1 MQHGTR
7 GGLCIYFSTAAELY
21 RVHDHPIIL
30 RVWYIAVQSSLSH
43 LAHAKRI
50 YHSATKG
57 PHYSPAD
64 RECHRSGATL
74 IDDDGHARYEHA

>member
-30 RVWYIAVQSSLSH
+30 RVGIYLYN
-43 LAHAKRI
+43 LAFRI
-50 YHSATKG
+50 
-57 PHYSPAD
+57 
-64 RECHRSGATL
+64 
-74 IDDDGHARYEHA
+74 